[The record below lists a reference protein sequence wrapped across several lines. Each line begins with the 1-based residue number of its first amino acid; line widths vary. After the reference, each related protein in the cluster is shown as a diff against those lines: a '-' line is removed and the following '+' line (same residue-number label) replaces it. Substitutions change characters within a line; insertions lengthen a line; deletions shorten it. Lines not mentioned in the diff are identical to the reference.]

1 MRFFI
6 ETFGCQM
13 NKNDS
18 LMMEAS
24 LLSSGFA
31 PAENQNDADI
41 VIFNTCS
48 VRDSAERRAKGRL
61 KEAMAQVR
69 ERKGI
74 VVAAGCMAQRIP
86 EFLINGKYCSI
97 AIGTYQSPSIGKIIE
112 NYLNG
117 DKRRVFDS
125 FDEND
130 YAGRISG
137 TTESWHKWITITH
150 GCENFCTYCIVP
162 YVRGKLISASS
173 GEILSSIK
181 SAVDNGAIEI
191 TLLGQNVNQYGQDN
205 GEIPFYRLLDE
216 SAKIKGI
223 ERINFLTS
231 HPKDFDTNII
241 EVIKNNQNI
250 SRSVHLPLQ
259 SGSDSILKQMNRIYS
274 FSDYM
279 KIIDKIKEL
288 PDFSITTDLIVGFP
302 GETNEDFEETIKA
315 VRLVQYDEAFMYAYS
330 PRESTPAA
338 SFKNHLDKKIKS
350 ERLKLLIETQREI
363 SALKLKARIG
373 RTESVIIEGISR
385 KNENEVYG
393 KSFLAHPVITSGNS
407 SDTGKL
413 LNVKIDSV
421 KGSALIGSRSL

>member
-1 MRFFI
+1 MRFYI

-18 LMMEAS
+18 QMMEAS
-24 LLSSGFA
+24 LLASGFLH
-31 PAENQNDADI
+31 AENQNDADI

-61 KEAMAQVR
+61 KEAMAKVR
-69 ERKGI
+69 EKKGI

-86 EFLINGKYCSI
+86 EFLTNGKYCSI
-97 AIGTYQSPSIGKIIE
+97 AVGTYQSPSIGKIIE

-130 YAGRISG
+130 YDGRISG

-173 GEILSSIK
+173 NEVLSNIE
-181 SAVDNGAIEI
+181 SAVENGAIEI

-205 GEIPFYRLLDE
+205 DEIPFYKLLDK
-216 SAKIKGI
+216 AAGIKGI
-223 ERINFLTS
+223 QRLNFLTS

-259 SGSDSILKQMNRIYS
+259 SGSNSILEKMNRIYS
-274 FSDYM
+274 LQAYM
-279 KIIDKIKEL
+279 KIIDRIKEL
-288 PDFSITTDLIVGFP
+288 SEFSITTDLIVGFP
-302 GETNEDFEETIKA
+302 GETDKDFEDTINA

-393 KSFLAHPVITSGNS
+393 KSFLAHPVITSGSS

-413 LNVKIDSV
+413 LNVKIESV
-421 KGSALIGSRSL
+421 KGSALIGNRVI